1 MSHPRL
7 RPPQRP
13 WQVLRTVLEQR
24 RAMLL
29 RLAGWSLVEAVPA
42 FLSGRLVAAAIDD
55 GFLAGRP
62 ATGFGSLAMMAVSV
76 LVGAVGTRQ
85 TLLRLAAIIEPFRD
99 ELVDL
104 VVTGVLR
111 RSTATDQPCDTA
123 GVARLTH
130 QVEIARE
137 SFASV
142 IMVTQGFVVTTASA
156 LLGLFTLVPLA
167 LVFVL
172 PPLLVG
178 LALFAGSL
186 RAMSS
191 WQRSSILADERIAE
205 TVSTLAS
212 GLRDIVACGAE
223 DQMRT
228 RAAQTIDAQETA
240 GIKLA
245 RVTAVRTTALGIG
258 AWLPLFL
265 ILLGAPWLISH
276 GATTGAV
283 LGALTYVSL
292 GLQPALQNL
301 IRTVGGT
308 GLWLVVTLARIN
320 EAAELPTT
328 AHATAPA
335 SRLTGQLPRP
345 APCSSDDAL
354 ELRDITF
361 GYGRNA
367 RPVIHGLNLLLAED
381 DHLAVVGPSGIGK
394 STLAGIIAGLLEPQ
408 TGQVLLDGIPLGDW
422 ELSNLAQRRVLI
434 PQEAYV
440 FAGTVSENLNYYQR
454 GDPTPTQLDEA
465 VNALGARKLIER
477 LGGYHADLRPD
488 TLSAGERQLLTLIR
502 AYLSPA
508 RLVILDEATCHLD
521 PAAEAQAELAFSRR
535 LGALLIIAHRTSS
548 ALRARKILLLDGNH
562 ALLGSH
568 QELLTR
574 SCLYRDLVGYWQS
587 TDPPELAPTAFTR
600 GVDNR
605 LRRGSALNGQTA
617 RSPANGASCTPDDT
631 LTAGRDPRGGRIVND
646 YVQPSREEVT

>member
-1 MSHPRL
+1 
-7 RPPQRP
+7 
-13 WQVLRTVLEQR
+13 
-24 RAMLL
+24 MLL

-62 ATGFGSLAMMAVSV
+62 ATGFGSLAIMAVSV

-111 RSTATDQPCDTA
+111 RSTATDQPSDTA

-156 LLGLFTLVPLA
+156 LLGLFTLAPLA
-167 LVFVL
+167 LAFVL

-186 RAMSS
+186 RAMAS
-191 WQRSSILADERIAE
+191 WQRTSILADERIAE
-205 TVSTLAS
+205 TVSTLTG

-223 DQMRT
+223 DQIRT
-228 RAAQTIDAQETA
+228 RAAQTIDAQENASTT
-240 GIKLA
+240 LA
-245 RVTAVRTTALGIG
+245 RVTAVRTTALGIS

-265 ILLGAPWLISH
+265 ILLGTPWLLRH
-276 GATTGAV
+276 GTTTGAV

-301 IRTVGGT
+301 IRTIGGT
-308 GLWLVVTLARIN
+308 GLWLVVTLARIT
-320 EAAELPTT
+320 EAANLPAT

-345 APCSSDDAL
+345 APCSSDYAL

-361 GYGRNA
+361 GYGRQA
-367 RPVIHGLNLLLAED
+367 EPIIRDLNLLLAED

-394 STLAGIIAGLLEPQ
+394 STLAAIIAGLLEPQ
-408 TGQVLLDGIPLGDW
+408 GGEVVLDGIPLCDW
-422 ELSNLAQRRVLI
+422 DISNLAQRRVLI

-440 FAGTVSENLNYYQR
+440 FAGTVSENLNYYLR
-454 GDPTPTQLDEA
+454 CNPTPTQLDEV
-465 VNALGARKLIER
+465 VNALGARMLIER
-477 LGGYHADLRPD
+477 LGGYQADLRPAA
-488 TLSAGERQLLTLIR
+488 LSAGERQLLTLVR

-508 RLVILDEATCHLD
+508 QLVILDEATCHLD
-521 PAAEAQAELAFSRR
+521 PTAEAQAELAFSRR
-535 LGALLIIAHRTSS
+535 PGALLVIAHRTSS
-548 ALRARKILLLDGNH
+548 ALRARQILLLDGNH

-574 SCLYRDLVGYWQS
+574 SSLYRDLVGRWQS
-587 TDPPELAPTAFTR
+587 ADRTAVPTKPITR
-600 GVDNR
+600 GADDR
-605 LRRGSALNGQTA
+605 LRRGGALNGQTA
-617 RSPANGASCTPDDT
+617 LFPSNSASCTPERH
-631 LTAGRDPRGGRIVND
+631 AGGRRDLRAGRIVND
-646 YVQPSREEVT
+646 